1 MKSVQKGFTLI
12 ELMIVVAIIGILA
25 AVAIPAYQDYTVR
38 AKITEV
44 ITAGSAAKAA
54 VSEGFQTNGMDGVK
68 AAAAAATKGSGAG
81 ASTAVSKYLQSVTV
95 TSTGTTGLGTITLK
109 TSADAS
115 LPTEARLKNIVMVP
129 YAKTA
134 GTAAAGTAPAV
145 PGANAALADGSSGS
159 IEWACATS
167 TKVQAETRLVGLVT
181 VPADPLPAKY
191 APSECR

>member
-1 MKSVQKGFTLI
+1 MNAQKGFTLI

-68 AAAAAATKGSGAG
+68 AAAQAATKGSGST

-95 TSTGTTGLGTITLK
+95 NATDTGTGTITLK
-109 TSADAS
+109 TSADSS
-115 LPTEARLKNIVMVP
+115 LPSEAQLKEIVMVP
-129 YAKTA
+129 YAREAASSGGTA
-134 GTAAAGTAPAV
+134 GD
-145 PGANAALADGSSGS
+145 NAALANGSSGS

-167 TKVQAETRLVGLVT
+167 TKVQAEARLADLVT
-181 VPADPLPAKY
+181 VPTDALPAKY

>member
-1 MKSVQKGFTLI
+1 MNAQKGFTLI

-68 AAAAAATKGSGAG
+68 AAATAATKGSGAT
-81 ASTAVSKYLQSVTV
+81 AATAVSKYLQSVTV
-95 TSTGTTGLGTITLK
+95 NATDTGTGTITLE

-115 LPTEARLKNIVMVP
+115 LPTEAQLKNIVMVP

-134 GTAAAGTAPAV
+134 GTPANGSTAAV
-145 PGANAALADGSSGS
+145 PGANAALAAGSSGS

-167 TKVQAETRLVGLVT
+167 TKVQAEARLAGLVT
-181 VPADPLPAKY
+181 VPTNALPAKY